1 MTLIAELRQSQ
12 LAALKLPKVGVA
24 TAAVSDTFPWQQI
37 ITSAHKSSLNGKNTL
52 GGRDSSEECVMIAY

>member
-24 TAAVSDTFPWQQI
+24 TAAVSDTFPMATDNNI
-37 ITSAHKSSLNGKNTL
+37 STYVLT
-52 GGRDSSEECVMIAY
+52 